1 MDTEKIKEIIS
12 IFENSKIS
20 SMDLEE
26 GSFKI
31 RLEKKDNITVSHE
44 HVAKEE
50 TKQEQKQKQ
59 TLNSPLVGTFY
70 ASLKPGQESLV
81 KVGQQIKKGDV
92 LCIIEAMKS
101 MNEMKAQKDG
111 VIQEIL
117 VEDGQMVEYDQPLFV
132 LGD

>member
-31 RLEKKDNITVSHE
+31 RLEKKDTITVSHAPVTQEESAQE
-44 HVAKEE
+44 H
-50 TKQEQKQKQ
+50 KQ

-70 ASLKPGQESLV
+70 ASLKPGQDALV
-81 KVGQQIKKGDV
+81 KVGQRIHKGDV
-92 LCIIEAMKS
+92 LCIIEAMKA

-117 VEDGQMVEYDQPLFV
+117 VQDGQMVEYDQPLFV